1 MFTIPDGYLVD
12 SILNT
17 IYDDQDLF
25 DRLKEFNMTLHVN
38 GVDTDLHSKI
48 GLFIRVNLNDA
59 MRELFDKANSL
70 HEREYAFLI
79 RCLLD
84 ELNNSDLI
92 ILGKKAIQE
101 LPL

>member
-12 SILNT
+12 SILNAVN
-17 IYDDQDLF
+17 DNDDLF
-25 DRLKEFNMTLHVN
+25 KRLKEFHMKLNVN
-38 GVDTDLHSKI
+38 GVDPDLNSKI

-59 MRELFDKANSL
+59 MSELYDKAKSL
-70 HEREYAFLI
+70 HEIEYAFLI

-84 ELNNSDLI
+84 ELDNSDLI

-101 LPL
+101 LSI

>member
-12 SILNT
+12 SILNAVN
-17 IYDDQDLF
+17 DDEDLF
-25 DRLKEFNMTLHVN
+25 KRLKEFYMTLHVN
-38 GVDTDLHSKI
+38 GVDPDLNSKI

-59 MRELFDKANSL
+59 MSELYDKAKSL
-70 HEREYAFLI
+70 HEIEYAFLI

-84 ELNNSDLI
+84 ELDNSDLI

-101 LPL
+101 LSL

>member
-12 SILNT
+12 SILNAV
-17 IYDDQDLF
+17 YEDQDLF
-25 DRLKEFNMTLHVN
+25 DRLREFYRSLHIN
-38 GVDTDLHSKI
+38 GVDPDLHSKI

-59 MRELFDKANSL
+59 MRDLFDNANSL
-70 HEREYAFLI
+70 HEREFAFLI

>member
-17 IYDDQDLF
+17 VYDNDDLF
-25 DRLKEFNMTLHVN
+25 DRLKEFYRSLQVN
-38 GVDTDLHSKI
+38 GVDPDLHSKI

-59 MRELFDKANSL
+59 MIDLFETSNL
-70 HEREYAFLI
+70 HQREYAFLI